1 MNNDPWK
8 FIVKYASIMPLN
20 LSPLRAMFE
29 VEFLLFGETNIGSM
43 NLDCAQI
50 RRVIFCLQVIFVVL
64 SQPGALSSKNMF
76 EPINHV

>member
-20 LSPLRAMFE
+20 LSRLRAMFE

-50 RRVIFCLQVIFVVL
+50 RRDILL
-64 SQPGALSSKNMF
+64 ASDLRGF
-76 EPINHV
+76 ESARCPIIKEHV